1 MENEDGWDYGLGNLY
16 GQRATLTPIGD
27 RLEEIGNNNIYYGDR
42 LGDLGH
48 YGTSGGAINPD
59 FDSPYNKNIS
69 IPDTFKDVLLKLCP
83 EIKDVVSIG
92 YRENAVYD
100 PMTFNP
106 IYKYLVGVDIYFDE
120 TNGMKKSKNEY
131 GKLFNDYF
139 NMTYSDIDYVTF
151 HVQSFVFPPEKSNRE
166 KFLEL
171 FETK

>member
-1 MENEDGWDYGLGNLY
+1 MENEDDIYGVGNLY

-27 RLEEIGNNNIYYGDR
+27 RLEEIGNNNIWYDNR
-42 LGDLGH
+42 LGELGS
-48 YGTSGGAINPD
+48 YSTSGNAINPND
-59 FDSPYNKNIS
+59 FDSPYNKDIS

-100 PMTFNP
+100 PNTFNP
-106 IYKYLVGVDIYFDE
+106 IYNYLVGVDIYFD
-120 TNGMKKSKNEY
+120 NQYGMKKSKHEY

-139 NMTYSDIDYVTF
+139 KMTYSDIDYVTF
-151 HVQSFVFPPEKSNRE
+151 HVQSFIFPPEKSNRE

>member
-1 MENEDGWDYGLGNLY
+1 MENEDDIYGVGNLY

-27 RLEEIGNNNIYYGDR
+27 MLEQIGNNR
-42 LGDLGH
+42 LGELGH
-48 YGTSGGAINPD
+48 YGTSGNAIDPNN
-59 FDSPYNKNIS
+59 FDSPYNKEIS
-69 IPDTFKDVLLKLCP
+69 IPETFKDVLLKLCP

-92 YRENAVYD
+92 YRENTIYD
-100 PMTFNP
+100 AMTFNP

-120 TNGMKKSKNEY
+120 TNGMKKSKHEY

-151 HVQSFVFPPEKSNRE
+151 HVQSFIFPPEKSNRE

>member
-1 MENEDGWDYGLGNLY
+1 MENEDDSGYGLGNLY

-27 RLEEIGNNNIYYGDR
+27 RLEEIGNNNIYYE
-42 LGDLGH
+42 
-48 YGTSGGAINPD
+48 TSGIAKNPD

-100 PMTFNP
+100 PNTFNP
-106 IYKYLVGVDIYFDE
+106 IYNYLVGVDIYFD
-120 TNGMKKSKNEY
+120 NQYGMKKSKNEY
-131 GKLFNDYF
+131 GTLFNDYF
-139 NMTYSDIDYVTF
+139 KMTYSDIDYVTF
-151 HVQSFVFPPEKSNRE
+151 HVQSFIFPPEKTNRE

>member
-1 MENEDGWDYGLGNLY
+1 MENEDDWDYGLGNLY

-27 RLEEIGNNNIYYGDR
+27 RLEEIGNNIYYE
-42 LGDLGH
+42 
-48 YGTSGGAINPD
+48 TSGIAKNPD

-106 IYKYLVGVDIYFDE
+106 IYNYLVGVDIYFD
-120 TNGMKKSKNEY
+120 NQYGMKKSKNEY
-131 GKLFNDYF
+131 GTLFNDYF
-139 NMTYSDIDYVTF
+139 KMTYSDIDYVTF
-151 HVQSFVFPPEKSNRE
+151 HVQSFIFPPEKTNRE

>member
-1 MENEDGWDYGLGNLY
+1 MENEDDWDYGLGNLY

-27 RLEEIGNNNIYYGDR
+27 MLEQIRNNR

-48 YGTSGGAINPD
+48 YGTSGHAIDPND
-59 FDSPYNKNIS
+59 FESPHNKDIS
-69 IPDTFKDVLLKLCP
+69 IPETFKDVLLKLCP

-92 YRENAVYD
+92 YRENAVYN
-100 PMTFNP
+100 PNTFNP
-106 IYKYLVGVDIYFDE
+106 IYNYLVGVDIYFD
-120 TNGMKKSKNEY
+120 NQYGMKKSKHEY

-139 NMTYSDIDYVTF
+139 KMTYSDIDYVAF
-151 HVQSFVFPPEKSNRE
+151 HVQSFIFPPEKSNRE

>member
-1 MENEDGWDYGLGNLY
+1 MENEDNWDYGLGNLY
-16 GQRATLTPIGD
+16 GQMATITPIGD
-27 RLEEIGNNNIYYGDR
+27 RLEEIGNNIC
-42 LGDLGH
+42 
-48 YGTSGGAINPD
+48 YGTSGIVKNPD

-92 YRENAVYD
+92 YRENTVYD

-106 IYKYLVGVDIYFDE
+106 IYKYLVGVDIYFD
-120 TNGMKKSKNEY
+120 NQYGMKKSKNEY
-131 GKLFNDYF
+131 GTLFNDYF
-139 NMTYSDIDYVTF
+139 KMTYSDIDYVTF
-151 HVQSFVFPPEKSNRE
+151 HVQSFIFPPEKTNRE

>member
-27 RLEEIGNNNIYYGDR
+27 RLEEIGNNRFGE
-42 LGDLGH
+42 LGH
-48 YGTSGGAINPD
+48 YGTSGNAIDPND
-59 FDSPYNKNIS
+59 FGSPYNKTIS
-69 IPDTFKDVLLKLCP
+69 IPETFKDVLLKLCP

-106 IYKYLVGVDIYFDE
+106 IYNYLVGVDIYFD
-120 TNGMKKSKNEY
+120 NQYGMKKSKNEY
-131 GKLFNDYF
+131 GTLFNDYF
-139 NMTYSDIDYVTF
+139 KMTYSDIDYVTF
-151 HVQSFVFPPEKSNRE
+151 HVQSFIFPPEKSNRE

>member
-27 RLEEIGNNNIYYGDR
+27 RLEEIGNNNIYYE
-42 LGDLGH
+42 
-48 YGTSGGAINPD
+48 TSGIAKNPD

-106 IYKYLVGVDIYFDE
+106 IYNYLFGVDISFD
-120 TNGMKKSKNEY
+120 NQYWMKKSKNEY
-131 GKLFNDYF
+131 GTLFNDYF
-139 NMTYSDIDYVTF
+139 KMTYSDIDYVTF
-151 HVQSFVFPPEKSNRE
+151 HVQSFIFPPEKTNRE